1 MYTTKNLT
9 YTNTTSKAGY
19 TYYYKVVAVDSTG
32 DYANSDYSKVVYRT
46 CDLAQ
51 PVVKISVKAET
62 GKPVISW
69 NEVKGAARYELLRST
84 DGKNFSHYNY
94 TVNTTYINPSTE
106 PGTTYYYKVIALS
119 DRSVYADSAPSV
131 ARYITCDCAKPATK
145 IAVEPI
151 SGKPV
156 VSWAAIDGA
165 AKYEIYV
172 SADNKEFKLL
182 GTTEAHTYTDTSAK
196 AGVTT
201 YYKVKALCATSKYG
215 DSALSN
221 ARYITCDCAAPVVA
235 ISING
240 SYNKPM
246 ISWEAV
252 DGASKYAIYR
262 STDGKNFKYYDTTAK
277 LSYTNISTTSGT
289 TYYYQVKA
297 ICASSSYGDSA
308 FSNAAS
314 IKVP

>member
-1 MYTTKNLT
+1 M
-9 YTNTTSKAGY
+9 
-19 TYYYKVVAVDSTG
+19 
-32 DYANSDYSKVVYRT
+32 
-46 CDLAQ
+46 
-51 PVVKISVKAET
+51 
-62 GKPVISW
+62 
-69 NEVKGAARYELLRST
+69 
-84 DGKNFSHYNY
+84 
-94 TVNTTYINPSTE
+94 
-106 PGTTYYYKVIALS
+106 
-119 DRSVYADSAPSV
+119 
-131 ARYITCDCAKPATK
+131 
-145 IAVEPI
+145 
-151 SGKPV
+151 
-156 VSWAAIDGA
+156 
-165 AKYEIYV
+165 
-172 SADNKEFKLL
+172 
-182 GTTEAHTYTDTSAK
+182 
-196 AGVTT
+196 TT
-201 YYKVKALCATSKYG
+201 YYKVKALCATSNYG

-262 STDGKNFKYYDTTAK
+262 STDGKSFKYYDTTAK

-297 ICASSSYGDSA
+297 ICATSSYGDSA